1 MLLSEQAWL
10 HQGKPL
16 IYFYR
21 GSIEWLAAILC
32 FTIIFGFAAYGT
44 KAYGE
49 SAVSPTSQNSNHQEQ
64 YFIGRAYDADN
75 PEILLYTETYVLSFS
90 PQGRPLSSTVT
101 YQKPS
106 QPVMAIKTLDY
117 SIYPS
122 QPLFHIRNWESG
134 LQLGVRLPSPDGVVL
149 PSSEKTLEIFY
160 QKGTNAP
167 FKSQLFDLT
176 PQTVIDGGFHFSILE
191 HWQRLLAGETVEI
204 IFMTPSRQRGYKID
218 VKLVPEKE
226 GTSAKSRQVQFLFA
240 AHSRFVRWFSKP
252 ILLTYG
258 QESQRLL
265 IYEGSSNIRD
275 AQGKPYQVRIEYDYS
290 INTADMPPS

>member
-1 MLLSEQAWL
+1 MLLSKQAWL

-16 IYFYR
+16 TYFYR

-75 PEILLYTETYVLSFS
+75 LEILLYTETYALSFS
-90 PQGRPLSSTVT
+90 PQGRPISSTVT
-101 YQKPS
+101 YQKPG

-117 SIYPS
+117 SIHPA
-122 QPLFHIRNWESG
+122 QPLFHIRNLESG
-134 LQLGVRLPSPDGVVL
+134 LQLGVRLPSPGGAVP
-149 PSSEKTLEIFY
+149 PSSGKTLEIFY
-160 QKGTNAP
+160 QKRTNAP
-167 FKSQLFDLT
+167 FKSRLFDLT

-252 ILLTYG
+252 VLLTYG
-258 QESQRLL
+258 RESRRLL